1 VTPQEQLAETVRV
14 EGRRVLATLIRV
26 LGDMQLAEDAVQE
39 AAVAALRTWPRSGML
54 DEPRRHL
61 CPTWPRRCWR

>member
-1 VTPQEQLAETVRV
+1 MTPQEQLAETVRI

-39 AAVAALRTWPRSGML
+39 AAIAALRT
-54 DEPRRHL
+54 
-61 CPTWPRRCWR
+61 

>member
-1 VTPQEQLAETVRV
+1 
-14 EGRRVLATLIRV
+14 
-26 LGDMQLAEDAVQE
+26 MQLAEDAVQE

-61 CPTWPRRCWR
+61 CPTWPRCSGA